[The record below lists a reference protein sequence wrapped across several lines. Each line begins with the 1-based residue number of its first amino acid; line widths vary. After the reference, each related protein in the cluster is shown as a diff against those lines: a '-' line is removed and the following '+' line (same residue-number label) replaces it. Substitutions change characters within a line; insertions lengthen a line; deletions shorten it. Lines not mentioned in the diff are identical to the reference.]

1 MKDEETD
8 RLTAAVVERLRQRR
22 EELGLSVNKLAEK
35 AGMTHVG
42 VMKLESGDRTPMLR
56 TALKLAKAL
65 DLRLSSVLSD
75 FDL

>member
-1 MKDEETD
+1 MKDEEID
-8 RLTAAVVERLRQRR
+8 RLTAAVVERLKRRR

-42 VMKLESGDRTPMLR
+42 ILKLESGDRTPMLR

-75 FDL
+75 FEL

>member
-8 RLTAAVVERLRQRR
+8 RHTAAVVKRLKQRR
-22 EELGLSVNKLAEK
+22 EELGLSVNKLSEK

-42 VMKLESGDRTPMLR
+42 TPKLESGDRTPTLR

-75 FDL
+75 FEL